1 VRTAEAAPGPS
12 LGLYSGSTG
21 VGLAAAAVGVLLSE
35 PSLPERALALLRRI
49 RQTPREING
58 FDLLSGRAGAV
69 SALLA
74 LHELLGETALLDFA
88 GELGDELVAT
98 AERSDLGWSWRGSHL
113 LRHRNL
119 TGLSHGTAGVAHALT
134 GLFAA
139 TGQST
144 YREGAE
150 GAFAYERSCFD
161 RERANWP
168 DFRDEPSRS
177 RRGRRPF
184 AFRLQWC
191 HGAPGIALSRLDALE
206 TLGGSCYREEALTAL
221 TTTVRETVAARERG
235 SLSFCLCHGLA
246 GNADIL
252 IDGRSLLA
260 AAGLEGVRLPEVI
273 GEAGLTSYGSTG
285 RPWPCGI
292 PVPSRETPGLMLG
305 LAGIG
310 HFYLRL
316 QYPETVPSLLL
327 LRPAQL
333 AKRLDALA
341 SGSTSVRAHPIH
353 HSPYEEGI

>member
-1 VRTAEAAPGPS
+1 MSEGLLQGKVALVTGAGSSIGLGRAMSLALVEAGAR
-12 LGLYSGSTG
+12 
-21 VGLAAAAVGVLLSE
+21 VAMMDVDAAALEKSVADAEQAGGRGKAMPVVGDVSN
-35 PSLPERALALLRRI
+35 PQDAARA
-49 RQTPREING
+49 
-58 FDLLSGRAGAV
+58 
-69 SALLA
+69 
-74 LHELLGETALLDFA
+74 
-88 GELGDELVAT
+88 
-98 AERSDLGWSWRGSHL
+98 
-113 LRHRNL
+113 
-119 TGLSHGTAGVAHALT
+119 
-134 GLFAA
+134 
-139 TGQST
+139 
-144 YREGAE
+144 
-150 GAFAYERSCFD
+150 
-161 RERANWP
+161 
-168 DFRDEPSRS
+168 
-177 RRGRRPF
+177 
-184 AFRLQWC
+184 
-191 HGAPGIALSRLDALE
+191 
-206 TLGGSCYREEALTAL
+206 
-221 TTTVRETVAARERG
+221 VRETVAARERG

-341 SGSTSVRAHPIH
+341 SGSTSVRAHPTH